1 MGDMIKLLYVDDEP
15 MNLKL
20 FTANFKN
27 RFDVLVAHSG
37 HEGLKQ
43 MKNDPGISAVI
54 SDMRMPE
61 MSGMEFIRTAKEDYP
76 DVSYFI
82 LTGYDMTDEI
92 SEALKQGLIQKFF
105 RKPFDIKDIEESV
118 RASVQ

>member
-1 MGDMIKLLYVDDEP
+1 MIKLLYVDDEP

-27 RFDVLVAHSG
+27 RFDIRIALSG
-37 HEGLKQ
+37 QEGLNQ
-43 MKNDPGISAVI
+43 MKNDPEINAVI

-61 MSGMEFIRTAKEDYP
+61 MNGMDFIRQAKEYYP
-76 DVSYFI
+76 DVRFFI
-82 LTGYDMTDEI
+82 LTGYDMTEEI

-105 RKPFDIKDIEESV
+105 RKPFNIRDIEETV